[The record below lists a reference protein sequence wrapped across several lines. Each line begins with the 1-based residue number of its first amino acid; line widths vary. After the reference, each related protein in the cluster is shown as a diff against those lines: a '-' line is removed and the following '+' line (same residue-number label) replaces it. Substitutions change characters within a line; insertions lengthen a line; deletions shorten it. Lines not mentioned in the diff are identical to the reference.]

1 MAIMWLQQLPPNH
14 SNAIRVLS
22 DLLTIHSSDKR
33 RTIIFARTK
42 AVVESIAQE
51 LHQRRFAVQLLHAD
65 LTQAERERNL
75 SQFRSGSISVLVASD
90 IAGRGLDVPE
100 CELVIHLRPPMNT
113 DVYVH
118 RSGRTGRA
126 GRSGKSIL
134 LYSPQEDGGF
144 LSRLRKIHNVPM
156 PVRKANHVSESV
168 CE

>member
-113 DVYVH
+113 DV
-118 RSGRTGRA
+118 
-126 GRSGKSIL
+126 SIL

-156 PVRKANHVSESV
+156 PVRNTDHVNESV
-168 CE
+168 